1 VSRPCPSCGA
11 AEARPFAEK
20 NAHRVVRCGR
30 CATLYTSDAVQ
41 KVYDDLY
48 AEENP
53 HYPPF
58 LRKRLDDIVAG
69 FAPSRRTGRLLEV
82 GFGDGELL
90 EAARRAGWTVSGIE
104 LARPAVERARRRG
117 IDAAHGALAE
127 APYQAESFD
136 VVVAAE
142 IFEHVNDV
150 RPLLDGIVRV
160 LRPGGLLWATT
171 PHGRGISARLLGA
184 SWSVVNP
191 PGHVQLFSIDG
202 LRQLLRAAGFG
213 DIAISAEGVNPHE
226 ILQRLRGGKMRAGE
240 RIDAA
245 YALNAFLE
253 EHRGRRAVK
262 RAINRLLSALRLGDS
277 LKISA
282 RRP

>member
-1 VSRPCPSCGA
+1 VSRPCPACGA
-11 AEARPFAEK
+11 AEPRPFAEK

-58 LRKRLDDIVAG
+58 LTKRLEDIVAG
-69 FAPSRRTGRLLEV
+69 FAPSRRTGLLEV

-90 EAARRAGWTVSGIE
+90 EAARRAGWMVSGIE
-104 LARPAVERARRRG
+104 LARAAVERARRRG
-117 IDAAHGALAE
+117 IDAIHGALTE
-127 APYQAESFD
+127 APYESGSFD

-142 IFEHVNDV
+142 IFEHVSDV

-171 PHGRGISARLLGA
+171 PHGRGISARILGA
-184 SWSVVNP
+184 SWSVINP
-191 PGHVQLFSIDG
+191 PGHVQLFSVGG
-202 LRQLLRAAGFG
+202 LRELLRAAGLG
-213 DIAISAEGVNPHE
+213 EISIAAEGVNPHE
-226 ILQRLRGGKMRAGE
+226 ILQRLRGGTMRAGE

-245 YALNAFLE
+245 YALNAFFE
-253 EHRGRRAVK
+253 ERRGRRAVK
-262 RAINRLLSALRLGDS
+262 RAINRVLSALRLGDS

-282 RRP
+282 RRC